1 MLQTSSQSLPAIWAA
16 AISFPGLHVSE
27 SSGSGNVPLV
37 HGFQERRSG
46 KKLGPRVLV
55 VDDEEIIANTVA
67 DILNRN
73 GFHAVAVY
81 SAREAVRQARRSCPD
96 IVLCDVVMPEMN
108 GVDAAIA
115 IQQACPNTRIVLFSG
130 QAATSALLGRARAQ
144 GYDFDLLAKPIHPR
158 ELLRKLSSL
167 Q

>member
-16 AISFPGLHVSE
+16 AIGLPGLHVSE
-27 SSGSGNVPLV
+27 SSGSGNFPFV
-37 HGFQERRSG
+37 HDVQEPRSG

-67 DILNRN
+67 EILNRN
-73 GFHAVAVY
+73 GFQAVAIY
-81 SAREAVRQARRSCPD
+81 RAREAIQQARRSCPD
-96 IVLCDVVMPEMN
+96 IVLCDVVMPDVN

-130 QAATSALLGRARAQ
+130 QAATSALLSRARAQ
-144 GYDFDLLAKPIHPR
+144 GYDFDLLAKPVHPR
-158 ELLRKLSSL
+158 ELLRKLGSRE
-167 Q
+167 